1 MAKKKDP
8 TGSAEPGQT
17 SGTDARTDD
26 IAQDEALGQDAVAM
40 AEGADASFAA
50 TTPGASLTAVNH
62 DPRDGGTPLKAGTTG
77 AASDTPEPGPTA
89 AVDSAEAD
97 MAADVPADLDATD
110 ADAADAD
117 AADDRMYGDTGD
129 TIPDT
134 APVADTQSV
143 PSAAETTPATTPA
156 PQRVDTPVAAKSSS
170 GGGFFPALLGGLI
183 AAALGFGA
191 AYVYFGQ
198 NSGADREAIDQLT
211 TQQTQQGQDI
221 ASLRQTVEAGPDLS
235 SVTGQYDDLNGRL
248 TALSDRLD
256 VLAGDMAATGDRLTT
271 IEKRPVAETVSPEAI
286 QAYEDELERLR
297 QAMTDQRAQ
306 VEGLVEEARQMESS
320 ANQTSEATM
329 RRAALTRILSAL
341 DSGAPY
347 AAALADLRDSGQDVP
362 EPLAAAAETGVP
374 SMPELRDS
382 FPEAARRALSAAR
395 SGGSGGGGASNFGA
409 FLRDQLGTRSLA
421 PREGNDPD
429 AVLSRAESALRD
441 GRLGDTLAELDQLPD
456 GARSEMSAW
465 IQDAKVRQDAVTAA
479 DDLSAALDAG

>member
-1 MAKKKDP
+1 
-8 TGSAEPGQT
+8 
-17 SGTDARTDD
+17 
-26 IAQDEALGQDAVAM
+26 
-40 AEGADASFAA
+40 
-50 TTPGASLTAVNH
+50 
-62 DPRDGGTPLKAGTTG
+62 
-77 AASDTPEPGPTA
+77 
-89 AVDSAEAD
+89 
-97 MAADVPADLDATD
+97 
-110 ADAADAD
+110 
-117 AADDRMYGDTGD
+117 
-129 TIPDT
+129 
-134 APVADTQSV
+134 
-143 PSAAETTPATTPA
+143 
-156 PQRVDTPVAAKSSS
+156 
-170 GGGFFPALLGGLI
+170 
-183 AAALGFGA
+183 
-191 AYVYFGQ
+191 
-198 NSGADREAIDQLT
+198 
-211 TQQTQQGQDI
+211 
-221 ASLRQTVEAGPDLS
+221 
-235 SVTGQYDDLNGRL
+235 
-248 TALSDRLD
+248 
-256 VLAGDMAATGDRLTT
+256 MAATGDRLTT

-286 QAYEDELERLR
+286 QAYENELERLR

-306 VEGLVEEARQMESS
+306 VEGLVEEARQMETS